1 MIKNDQSQGAYI
13 IILSILFAMILM
25 LIPLPDSM
33 RILRPEWVLLTVM
46 YWSMALPRSVGI
58 GYAWVV
64 GLLMDV
70 LFGGALGVLA
80 FSYALVVYL
89 ILHFHLQLRQFPL
102 WQQALSLMSL
112 ILLVHIVTASMTSA
126 TSSWLSWFPA
136 ALTSTLLWPLVHVF
150 LRTVRRTFNV
160 R

>member
-1 MIKNDQSQGAYI
+1 MVKNDGSGGGHVI
-13 IILSILFAMILM
+13 ITSILIAMVLM
-25 LIPLPDSM
+25 LIQLPESM
-33 RILRPEWVLLTVM
+33 RILRPEWVLLTLM
-46 YWSMALPRSVGI
+46 YWAMALPLRVGV

-70 LFGGALGVLA
+70 LFGGVLGVLA

-89 ILHFHLQLRQFPL
+89 ILRFHLQLRQFPL

-112 ILLVHIVTASMTSA
+112 ILLVHVVTASMTSGM
-126 TSSWLSWFPA
+126 SGWLAYFPA
-136 ALTSTLLWPLVHVF
+136 AVMSTLLWPLVHVF
-150 LRTVRRTFNV
+150 LRGVRRTFNV

>member
-1 MIKNDQSQGAYI
+1 MVKNDQSQGAYI

-70 LFGGALGVLA
+70 LFGGALGILA

>member
-1 MIKNDQSQGAYI
+1 MVKNDQSQGAYI

>member
-1 MIKNDQSQGAYI
+1 MVKNDQSQGAYI

-70 LFGGALGVLA
+70 LFGGALGILA

-112 ILLVHIVTASMTSA
+112 ILLVHIVTASMTSV
-126 TSSWLSWFPA
+126 TTGWLAWFPA

>member
-70 LFGGALGVLA
+70 LFGGALGILA

>member
-13 IILSILFAMILM
+13 IIISILFAMILM

>member
-1 MIKNDQSQGAYI
+1 MVKTNQSRGGYI
-13 IILSILFAMILM
+13 IITSILIAMVLM
-25 LIPLPDSM
+25 IIPLPDSI
-33 RILRPEWVLLTVM
+33 RNLRPEWVLLTLM
-46 YWSMALPRSVGI
+46 YWALALPRSVGV

-64 GLLMDV
+64 GILMDV
-70 LFGGALGVLA
+70 LLGGALGVLA

-89 ILHFHLQLRQFPL
+89 ILRFHLQLRQFPL

-112 ILLVHIVTASMTSA
+112 ILLVHIVTVSMTSL
-126 TSSWLSWFPA
+126 SSGWLVWFPA
-136 ALTSTLLWPLVHVF
+136 AVTSTLLWPFVHVL

>member
-1 MIKNDQSQGAYI
+1 MVKNDQSQGAYI
-13 IILSILFAMILM
+13 IIISILFAMILM

>member
-1 MIKNDQSQGAYI
+1 MVKTNQSRGGYI
-13 IILSILFAMILM
+13 IITSILIAMVLM
-25 LIPLPDSM
+25 IIPLPESI
-33 RILRPEWVLLTVM
+33 RVLRPEWVLLTLM
-46 YWSMALPRSVGI
+46 YWAMALPRSVGV

-64 GLLMDV
+64 GILMDV
-70 LFGGALGVLA
+70 LLGGALGVLA

-89 ILHFHLQLRQFPL
+89 ILRFHLQLRQFPL

-112 ILLVHIVTASMTSA
+112 ILLVHIVTVSMTSL
-126 TSSWLSWFPA
+126 SSGWLVWFPA
-136 ALTSTLLWPLVHVF
+136 AVTSTLLWPFVHVL

>member
-1 MIKNDQSQGAYI
+1 MVKNDRSGGGHVI
-13 IILSILFAMILM
+13 IISILIAMVLM
-25 LIPLPDSM
+25 LIQLPESM
-33 RILRPEWVLLTVM
+33 RILRPEWVLLTLM
-46 YWSMALPRSVGI
+46 YWAMALPLRVGV

-70 LFGGALGVLA
+70 LFGNVLGVLA

-89 ILHFHLQLRQFPL
+89 ILRFHLQLRQFPL

-112 ILLVHIVTASMTSA
+112 ILLVHVVTASMASGM
-126 TSSWLSWFPA
+126 SGWLAYLPA
-136 ALTSTLLWPLVHVF
+136 AVMSTLLWPLVHVF
-150 LRTVRRTFNV
+150 LRGVRRTFNV

>member
-1 MIKNDQSQGAYI
+1 
-13 IILSILFAMILM
+13 MILM

>member
-13 IILSILFAMILM
+13 IIISILFAMILM

-70 LFGGALGVLA
+70 LFGGALGILA

>member
-1 MIKNDQSQGAYI
+1 MVKNQQSRGGYI
-13 IILSILFAMILM
+13 IITSILIAMVLM

-33 RILRPEWVLLTVM
+33 RLLRPEWVLLTLM
-46 YWSMALPRSVGI
+46 YWAMALPRSVGV

-70 LFGGALGVLA
+70 LFGSALGILA

-89 ILHFHLQLRQFPL
+89 ILRFHLQLRVFPL

-112 ILLVHIVTASMTSA
+112 ILLVHIVTASTTSA
-126 TSSWLSWFPA
+126 TSHWFVLLPA
-136 ALTSTLLWPLVHVF
+136 AITSTLLWPIIHVF
-150 LRTVRRTFNV
+150 LRAIRRTFNV

>member
-1 MIKNDQSQGAYI
+1 MVKNYRSGGGHVI
-13 IILSILFAMILM
+13 ITSILIAMVLM
-25 LIPLPDSM
+25 LIQLPESM
-33 RILRPEWVLLTVM
+33 RILRPEWVLLTLM
-46 YWSMALPRSVGI
+46 YWAMALPLRVGV

-70 LFGGALGVLA
+70 LFGSVLGVLA

-89 ILHFHLQLRQFPL
+89 ILRFHLQLRQFPL

-112 ILLVHIVTASMTSA
+112 ILLVHVVTASMASGM
-126 TSSWLSWFPA
+126 SGWLAYLPA
-136 ALTSTLLWPLVHVF
+136 AVMSTLLWPLVHVF
-150 LRTVRRTFNV
+150 LRGVRRTFNV